1 MQYLKLNY
9 YIEAET
15 YSGVKKFS
23 RVWFGSGK
31 TKPHYVNRIVSLDPS
46 KLMHCQQE
54 TVYLKENTRD
64 IQSPIKFRLNY
75 TLIQQEPVM
84 PDEGEPLPDIKNYP
98 ILNQQEAARVFE
110 AVFQK
115 DCGDNDIC
123 ESDLQLEANLNLTGK
138 LSLSNYKKF
147 PTVVA
152 VEIGFFFTPNFYSP
166 LKILDYISH

>member
-23 RVWFGSGK
+23 RVWFGSDK
-31 TKPHYVNRIVSLDPS
+31 TKLHYVNRIVSFDPR

-64 IQSPIKFRLNY
+64 VQSPIKFRLNY

-84 PDEGEPLPDIKNYP
+84 PKEGEPLSDIRNFP
-98 ILNQQEAARVFE
+98 ILNQHKTARVFE
-110 AVFQK
+110 AVFRK
-115 DCGDNDIC
+115 DCGDDIC
-123 ESDLQLEANLNLTGK
+123 ESDLKLEAKLNLTGK
-138 LSLSNYKKF
+138 QCFKSSLLILINSN
-147 PTVVA
+147 V
-152 VEIGFFFTPNFYSP
+152 
-166 LKILDYISH
+166 